1 MNNLEYYLNELYAHK
16 VSYDKTNLVD
26 WLSDVSYNLCN
37 EMNVPTSAYNF
48 RIQEE
53 ERLLQRTLFAAK
65 QLYNTDKDYNGV
77 NLGTIIRTINPR
89 YMARRILNGDDNPF
103 KHLRY

>member
-1 MNNLEYYLNELYAHK
+1 
-16 VSYDKTNLVD
+16 
-26 WLSDVSYNLCN
+26 
-37 EMNVPTSAYNF
+37 MNVPTCAYNF

-65 QLYNTDKDYNGV
+65 QLYNTNKDYIGV
-77 NLGTIIRTINPR
+77 NLGTIIGTIKPN

-103 KHLRY
+103 KHQRY